1 MGVRMLDAAS
11 VRGALGPSGLVDALE
26 ISFRAEDPADA
37 PLRTVLETDRGRL
50 LLMPAWGAAGVGVK
64 LVTLTPDNPAAGEPF
79 IGALYVLFDPR
90 TQQPVAVFDGA
101 ELTARRTAAVSAL
114 ATRHLA
120 HPDAHRLVVFGAGV
134 QARAHIEAMR
144 AVRPI
149 DEVVVIA
156 PTRAHAVALARAV
169 DGIEARAGSSR
180 DIGSADIICTCT
192 TSPTPVLQG
201 TDLAAGAH
209 VNAVGA
215 YTPATRELDT
225 EAVKR
230 ARVLVETRPAALAE
244 AGDLL
249 VPIEEGAIGA
259 DHVQADLHELL
270 NGAPVRRTP
279 EDVTVFV
286 SVGLAFE
293 DLAVAAA
300 IMDAV
305 EGWAPSDTEP

>member
-1 MGVRMLDAAS
+1 MGVRMLDATA
-11 VRGALGPSGLVDALE
+11 VRDAVRPSGVVDALE
-26 ISFRAEDPADA
+26 IAFRADDPSDA
-37 PLRTVLETDRGRL
+37 PLRTVLETERGML
-50 LLMPAWGAAGVGVK
+50 LLMPAWGPSGVGVK

-90 TQQPVAVFDGA
+90 TQQPVAVLDGA
-101 ELTARRTAAVSAL
+101 ELTARRAAAVSAL

-120 HPDAHRLVVFGAGV
+120 RPDAHRLVVFGAGV

-144 AVRPI
+144 AVRSI

-156 PTRAHAVALARAV
+156 PTRAHAVAVAGEV
-169 DGIEARAGSSR
+169 DGIEARAGSPR
-180 DIGSADIICTCT
+180 DVASADIVCTCT
-192 TSPTPVLQG
+192 TSLTPVLHG
-201 TDLAAGAH
+201 EDLAAGAH

-225 EAVKR
+225 EAVRR

-249 VPIEEGAIGA
+249 IPIEEGAIGA

-270 NGAPVRRTP
+270 NGASVRRAP

-300 IMDAV
+300 ILDAV
-305 EGWAPSDTEP
+305 ED

>member
-1 MGVRMLDAAS
+1 MGVRMLDAAA
-11 VRGALGPSGLVDALE
+11 VRRTLAPTGLVDALE
-26 ISFRAEDPADA
+26 EAFRRNDPSGA

-50 LLMPAWGAAGVGVK
+50 LLMPAWGTAGVGVK

-79 IGALYVLFDPR
+79 IGALYVLFDPI
-90 TQQPVAVFDGA
+90 TQQPAAVLDGA

-120 HPDAHRLVVFGAGV
+120 RPDAHRLVVFGAGV
-134 QARAHIEAMR
+134 QARAHVEAMR

-156 PTRAHAVALARAV
+156 RTPAHAEELVRAV
-169 DGIEARAGSSR
+169 DGIEARVGAPE
-180 DIGSADIICTCT
+180 DVASADIVCTCT
-192 TSPTPVLQG
+192 TSPDPVVRGASLS
-201 TDLAAGAH
+201 AGVH

-225 EAVKR
+225 EAVRR
-230 ARVLVETRPAALAE
+230 ARILVETRQAALAE

-249 VPIEEGAIGA
+249 IPIEEGAIGPE
-259 DHVQADLHELL
+259 HVQADLHALL
-270 NGAPVRRTP
+270 NGAEVRVGP

-300 IMDAV
+300 IVDAV
-305 EGWAPSDTEP
+305 GR

>member
-1 MGVRMLDAAS
+1 MGVRMLDAAA
-11 VRGALGPSGLVDALE
+11 VRDALAPSGLVDALE
-26 ISFRAEDPADA
+26 IAFRAGDPSDA
-37 PLRTVLETDRGRL
+37 PLRTVLDTDRGRL

-79 IGALYVLFDPR
+79 ISALYVLFDPR
-90 TQQPVAVFDGA
+90 AQQPVAVLDGA

-120 HPDAHRLVVFGAGV
+120 RPDAHRLVVFGAGV

-144 AVRPI
+144 AVRSI

-156 PTRAHAVALARAV
+156 PTRAHAVAVAGEV
-169 DGIEARAGSSR
+169 DGIEARAGSPR
-180 DIGSADIICTCT
+180 DVASADIVCTCT
-192 TSPTPVLQG
+192 TSLTPVLHG
-201 TDLAAGAH
+201 EDLAAGAH

-225 EAVKR
+225 EAVRR

-249 VPIEEGAIGA
+249 IPIEEGAIGA

-270 NGAPVRRTP
+270 NGASVRRAP
-279 EDVTVFV
+279 EEVTVFV

-300 IMDAV
+300 ILHAIGD
-305 EGWAPSDTEP
+305 